1 VDGFNQDKSASKR
14 NECAVALLSFVTTH
28 GNSLEA
34 LQLADGLLDSGTR
47 LVEQP
52 WKEVGLV
59 LGVLA
64 IRNNRN
70 DAAAT
75 ASRAVGR

>member
-1 VDGFNQDKSASKR
+1 LTK
-14 NECAVALLSFVTTH
+14 NECASECDECAVTVLGFITTH
-28 GNSLEA
+28 GDPLEA
-34 LQLADGLLDSGTR
+34 LELAYGLLDSGTGF
-47 LVEQP
+47 VEQS
-52 WKEVGLV
+52 WKELGPVA
-59 LGVLA
+59 GVLA